1 MREKS
6 IQRKLQGMIMLTST
20 IVLLLACAAFVGV
33 ELASAR
39 YKINHD
45 LLSLA
50 EIIGANST
58 AALTFGDR
66 EAASEVLQALEAKPS
81 IIAAAIYGNSGPPVA
96 THGDINQ
103 QMQGSSLFGSLNRI
117 EIARE
122 IVFDGE
128 PIGTVYIASDLRDLV
143 TALRQQA
150 ALAVGI
156 LFASL
161 LMAYLLA
168 SRLQRLISQPILEL
182 ATAAAKVRSQKD
194 YSIRVLLPD
203 SKAAAAELT
212 ELVTGFNQMLTEI
225 EHRDEELSRHRDDL
239 EHQVDVRTAELRSTN
254 TKLAE
259 AKVTAES
266 MAELNAGLSRQR
278 QMILNAAGEGIMGI
292 DGAGIVTFI
301 NTTGAEI
308 VGRPVEQIVGVS
320 LHASLHPRDLE
331 SVDCPMCETR
341 SSGNRAVQTTCSV
354 RLDSATIPIE
364 YIATPMIESEGYRSG
379 GVVVFRDITERL
391 AIERMKD
398 EFVST
403 VSHELRTPLT
413 SIRGALGLLGSGLI
427 GTVGDRAKRMLDI
440 AISNTDRLVRL
451 INDILDLERI
461 ESGKVE
467 LNMTTVNA
475 AEVMEEAVLVVQ
487 GIADAAGVAIF
498 LEKVD
503 ATVSLDRDRIVQTLT
518 NLLGNAIKFSPRGA
532 AVRLSGS
539 VDRQNFTFRIT
550 DEGRGVP
557 VDQLDTIF
565 ERFQQVDASDSRD
578 KGGSGLGLPI
588 CRSIVAAHG
597 GRIWAESVEGQGS
610 VFCFTLPRP
619 AGVTSP
625 SDSTRTVVI
634 WAQDRD
640 MNPISDLL
648 HARGFTPVIIECLSD
663 LMETVLTRRP
673 DAVVLDLL
681 SVSDPR
687 WRFLEALKKNE
698 ETENVPIIVGSSQPE
713 VLLGRYVDLIARWV
727 PSPFNEREV
736 ADAVSTVSG
745 SISVLVIEDD
755 LDLARVMTAG
765 LQARG
770 IHTVHAMTGKEA
782 IEACQRE
789 IPMLV
794 VLDLVLPELDG
805 FEVVE
810 WMRTKRALS
819 SVPLLVF
826 SAREVPG
833 SEQGRLRLGPTDFL
847 IKSRVSLD
855 EFADT
860 VMKLLNA
867 VNPDREIQ
875 NAS

>member
-1 MREKS
+1 MRAKS
-6 IQRKLQGMIMLTST
+6 IQRKLQGMIMLTSS
-20 IVLLLACAAFVGV
+20 IVLLLACAAFVV
-33 ELASAR
+33 VDLAGAR
-39 YKINHD
+39 YTLNRD

-58 AALTFGDR
+58 APLTFGDR
-66 EAASEVLQALEAKPS
+66 EAASEVLEALESKPS
-81 IIAAAIYGNSGPPVA
+81 IIAAAIYANSGPPLA
-96 THGDINQ
+96 TYGAVNQ
-103 QMQGSSLFGSLNRI
+103 QMQGSTLFGFMSRI
-117 EIARE
+117 EVALE
-122 IVFDGE
+122 IVLDGE
-128 PIGTVYIASDLRDLV
+128 KIGTVYIASDLRDFM
-143 TALRQQA
+143 THLRQQA
-150 ALAVGI
+150 VLAVGI
-156 LFASL
+156 LFAAL

-182 ATAAAKVRSQKD
+182 ATVAAKVRSQKD

-203 SKAAAAELT
+203 SKAAADELT

-225 EHRDEELSRHRDDL
+225 EQRDEELSRHRDDL

-254 TKLAE
+254 TKLAD
-259 AKVTAES
+259 AKVVAES
-266 MAELNAGLSRQR
+266 VAELNAELSRQR
-278 QMILNAAGEGIMGI
+278 QMILDAAGEGIMGV

-308 VGRPVEQIVGVS
+308 LRRPAEQLVGGS
-320 LHASLHPRDLE
+320 LHAGLHSKELA
-331 SVDCPMCETR
+331 SVDCPMCEIKRT
-341 SSGNRAVQTTCSV
+341 GNRSAQTTCSV
-354 RLDSATIPIE
+354 RIDSSTIPIE
-364 YIATPMIESEGYRSG
+364 YIATPMIESEGWRSG
-379 GVVVFRDITERL
+379 GVVMFRDITERL

-427 GTVGDRAKRMLDI
+427 GTVEERAKRMLDI

-467 LNMTTVNA
+467 LNKTDVNV

-487 GIADAAGVAIF
+487 AIADAAGVAIV

-503 ATVSLDRDRIVQTLT
+503 ATASLDRDRIVQTLT
-518 NLLGNAIKFSPRGA
+518 NLLGNAIKFSPRGTN
-532 AVRLSGS
+532 VRLSGS
-539 VDRQNFTFRIT
+539 VDQLNLTFRIR

-565 ERFQQVDASDSRD
+565 ERFKQVDASDSRD

-610 VFCFTLPRP
+610 AFSFTLPRS
-619 AGVTSP
+619 AGVTAPSESP
-625 SDSTRTVVI
+625 RTVVI
-634 WAQDRD
+634 WSENRD
-640 MNPISDLL
+640 MNPISELL
-648 HARGFTPVIIECLSD
+648 QERGFTPVIIESLSD
-663 LMETVLTRRP
+663 LMEAVLTRRP

-681 SVSDPR
+681 SASDPR
-687 WRFLEALKKNE
+687 WRFVEALKRNE
-698 ETENVPIIVGSSQPE
+698 ETETVPIIVASSQPE
-713 VLLGRYVDLIARWV
+713 VLLGRYVDLIARWI
-727 PSPFNEREV
+727 PSPFNERELV
-736 ADAVSTVSG
+736 DAVSTVSG
-745 SISVLVIEDD
+745 SINVLVIEDD
-755 LDLARVMTAG
+755 LDLAGVITAG

-770 IHTVHAMTGKEA
+770 IHTVHAMTGREA

-810 WMRTKRALS
+810 WMRTNRALS

-826 SAREVPG
+826 SAREVSG
-833 SEQGRLRLGPTDFL
+833 SEQERLRLGPTDFL

-867 VNPDREIQ
+867 VNPAREIK

>member
-1 MREKS
+1 MREIS

-20 IVLLLACAAFVGV
+20 IVLLLACAAFVV
-33 ELASAR
+33 VDLASAR
-39 YKINHD
+39 HMLNRD

-50 EIIGANST
+50 EIISANST
-58 AALTFGDR
+58 APLTFGDS

-81 IIAAAIYGNSGPPVA
+81 IIGAAIFASSGPPVA
-96 THGDINQ
+96 TYGATN

-122 IVFDGE
+122 IVLDGE
-128 PIGTVYIASDLRDLV
+128 TIGTVYIASDLRDSF
-143 TALRQQA
+143 TELRRQG

-156 LFASL
+156 LLASL

-203 SKAAAAELT
+203 SKAAAHELT
-212 ELVTGFNQMLTEI
+212 ELVTGFNQMLNEI

-254 TKLAE
+254 TKLAD
-259 AKVTAES
+259 AKVIAES
-266 MAELNAGLSRQR
+266 VAELNADLSRQR
-278 QMILNAAGEGIMGI
+278 EMILDAAGEGIMGI

-301 NTTGAEI
+301 NTTGAQI
-308 VGRPVEQIVGVS
+308 VGRPVEQIVGVP
-320 LHASLHPRDLE
+320 LHASLHPKDVE

-341 SSGNRAVQTTCSV
+341 STGNRPVQTTYSLC
-354 RLDSATIPIE
+354 LDSSTIPIE
-364 YIATPMIESEGYRSG
+364 YIATPMIESEGWRSG
-379 GVVVFRDITERL
+379 GVVMFRDITERL

-427 GTVGDRAKRMLDI
+427 GTVGERAKRMLEI

-467 LNMTTVNA
+467 LNKTTVNA

-487 GIADAAGVAIF
+487 SMADAAGVSIS

-503 ATVSLDRDRIVQTLT
+503 ATASLDRDRIVQTLT
-518 NLLGNAIKFSPRGA
+518 NLLGNAIKFSPPGTT
-532 AVRLSGS
+532 VRLSGS
-539 VDRQNFTFRIT
+539 VDRRNFTFRIT

-557 VDQLDTIF
+557 ADQLDNIF
-565 ERFQQVDASDSRD
+565 ERFKQVDASDSRD

-610 VFCFTLPRP
+610 AFCFTLPMPTGMTAPRE
-619 AGVTSP
+619 SIK
-625 SDSTRTVVI
+625 TVVI
-634 WAQDRD
+634 WAQNRE
-640 MNPISDLL
+640 MNPISERLQE
-648 HARGFTPVIIECLSD
+648 RGFTPVIIESLSD
-663 LMETVLTRRP
+663 LMETVLTRKP

-681 SVSDPR
+681 GASDPR
-687 WRFLEALKKNE
+687 WRFLEALKKNA
-698 ETENVPIIVGSSQPE
+698 ETENVPIIVASSQPE
-713 VLLGRYVDLIARWV
+713 SLLPRYVDLIARWI
-727 PSPFNEREV
+727 PSPLNERKLV
-736 ADAVSTVSG
+736 DAVYTVSAT
-745 SISVLVIEDD
+745 SSVLVIEDD
-755 LDLARVMTAG
+755 LDLARVITAG

-770 IHTVHAMTGKEA
+770 IHTVHSMTGKEA

-789 IPMLV
+789 VPMLV

-826 SAREVPG
+826 SAREVSG
-833 SEQGRLRLGPTDFL
+833 SEQERLRLGPTDFL

-860 VMKLLNA
+860 VMKLLGT
-867 VNPDREIQ
+867 VSPGREIRH
-875 NAS
+875 AS